1 MAPDVA
7 DMRLRCVKVVWHT
20 EGARDMLPRLLGSC
34 AGFQRSGYK
43 KKYAVA
49 RFDSAEGASQCVS
62 SGVFDGQP
70 FDVEYLGEEITASPS
85 DTTMFQLQTPA
96 KVSPR
101 NTAKELLSDKVEQ
114 HLSSHRALPTSPSR
128 TDGLLPQPPSLS
140 TKVGNKQ
147 LLAVEREKQEQ
158 KTEEEGK
165 MGVGGIL
172 KVEDGGKYEPRGCV
186 DGKEEDEDTQ
196 EEESIEEVSMSEEG
210 EDEVDQGEEEDQDGS
225 DISSKKSIHGA
236 IDAVQQPPDAI
247 SVSEEFDGDEPS
259 VSTHIS
265 AEQPRGLSRSMLDND
280 HFVHRD
286 VTDDLQ
292 RKVVEL
298 ELYIN
303 ILEQQGG
310 VRERER
316 EEYDYDVERQR
327 IELEGNIVR
336 EREAFDIETRALQR
350 QIQALS
356 AKVRQVEDEN
366 KVLRREKEAKVWSD
380 TKDLEDFRRKR
391 LVNAYL
397 GDNFGTALIVGQVYA
412 GVSLPTEY
420 GAGFPVRDQVRN
432 LHGLGELTSHINQ
445 RLAKSKSEIGSFR
458 KALSRQQNK
467 Q

>member
-1 MAPDVA
+1 
-7 DMRLRCVKVVWHT
+7 
-20 EGARDMLPRLLGSC
+20 MLPRLLGSC

-49 RFDSAEGASQCVS
+49 RFYDPASASQCVS
-62 SGVFDGQP
+62 SNVFDGHP

-101 NTAKELLSDKVEQ
+101 NTAEELLGAKVEQ
-114 HLSSHRALPTSPSR
+114 HLASPRALPTSPSR
-128 TDGLLPQPPSLS
+128 KGGLPPQPPSPS
-140 TKVGNKQ
+140 KKVGSK
-147 LLAVEREKQEQ
+147 LAVEREKQEQ
-158 KTEEEGK
+158 KREKYMEEEEGK
-165 MGVGGIL
+165 GAGAGVL
-172 KVEDGGKYEPRGCV
+172 KVEDGGKYEPRGYV
-186 DGKEEDEDTQ
+186 HGKEDEDTQ
-196 EEESIEEVSMSEEG
+196 EEESEEEILSMSEEG
-210 EDEVDQGEEEDQDGS
+210 EGEEEEDEEGS
-225 DISSKKSIHGA
+225 DRSNEKCISGA
-236 IDAVQQPPDAI
+236 INAMQQPPDAI

-259 VSTHIS
+259 MSTHIS
-265 AEQPRGLSRSMLDND
+265 AEQPRGLSRSMLDDD

-292 RKVVEL
+292 RKVTEL
-298 ELYIN
+298 ELYID
-303 ILEQQGG
+303 ILEQQGV

-316 EEYDYDVERQR
+316 EEYEYDVERQR

-350 QIQALS
+350 QIQAMG

-397 GDNFGTALIVGQVYA
+397 GDNFGTALAVGQVYA
-412 GVSLPTEY
+412 GVRLPTEY
-420 GAGFPVRDQVRN
+420 GTGFPVRDQVRN
-432 LHGLGELTSHINQ
+432 LHGLGELTSLINQ

-458 KALSRQQNK
+458 KALSRQQK

>member
-49 RFDSAEGASQCVS
+49 RFDSAEGAIQCVS
-62 SGVFDGQP
+62 SGVFDGEP

-101 NTAKELLSDKVEQ
+101 NTAEELLSDKVEQ
-114 HLSSHRALPTSPSR
+114 HLASHRALLTSPPR
-128 TDGLLPQPPSLS
+128 TDGLLPRPPSIS
-140 TKVGNKQ
+140 KKVGNK

-158 KTEEEGK
+158 KTEKEGK
-165 MGVGGIL
+165 MGAWGVL
-172 KVEDGGKYEPRGCV
+172 KVEDGGTYEPRGYG
-186 DGKEEDEDTQ
+186 DGKE
-196 EEESIEEVSMSEEG
+196 EEESIEEVSMNEEG
-210 EDEVDQGEEEDQDGS
+210 KDEVDQGEEEDQDGS
-225 DISSKKSIHGA
+225 DISSKRSIHGA

-327 IELEGNIVR
+327 MELEGNIVR

-391 LVNAYL
+391 LANAYI
-397 GDNFGTALIVGQVYA
+397 GDNFGSALVVGQVYA

-432 LHGLGELTSHINQ
+432 LHGVGELTSHINQ
-445 RLAKSKSEIGSFR
+445 RLAKSRSEIGSFR
-458 KALSRQQNK
+458 KALSRQQK